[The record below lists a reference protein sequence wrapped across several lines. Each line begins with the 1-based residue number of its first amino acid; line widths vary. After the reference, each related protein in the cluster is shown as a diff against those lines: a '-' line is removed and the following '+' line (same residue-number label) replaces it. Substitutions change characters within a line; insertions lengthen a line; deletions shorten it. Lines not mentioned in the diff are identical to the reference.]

1 VWTSTPASVDIECYE
16 NVPSV
21 VAPTASD
28 ACSTPTVVSTGTT
41 DNNLECTLTNNFKRI
56 VTRSWKAT
64 DGCGNTATFTQTI
77 RVKCCEAICTYTQG
91 AYGNAGGQDCDG
103 DNSMSTTALINQSIA
118 NAGGLITIGKAGH
131 SVTIATGQA
140 SCVIAALPGG
150 GPAKELPAGNSSI
163 CTLPNSLVNGQGRIK
178 NVLLAQTITL
188 ALNINI
194 TSPSD
199 LGVFPLQ
206 AGVLAT
212 ADPVGGC
219 GSDIPEQ
226 RICHY
231 STTSPYQL
239 ISVENEY
246 TYRTITASVYNAI
259 PGTKNVAGL
268 LELANRALA
277 NVDGVVGSENGASLS
292 DIANAAAAIN
302 EVFDECKIF
311 VGWNVAPCAPTD
323 PTPGD
328 GRVVVSTAAPSLAVT
343 AFPNPYEENFSLKIN
358 SPISGQAMI
367 GFYTIDGVKIGE
379 MKRDVTANR
388 DVWVPYNVPA
398 VYRTR
403 IVYTVTVGSYN
414 AKGVVLS
421 PNEPNP

>member
-1 VWTSTPASVDIECYE
+1 VDIECYE
-16 NVPSV
+16 EIPAV
-21 VAPTASD
+21 VNPTATD
-28 ACSTPTVVSTGTT
+28 ACGSATVVSTGTT
-41 DNNLECTLTNNFKRI
+41 DNNLVCSVTNAFKRI

-64 DGCGNTATFTQTI
+64 DACGNTATYTQTI

-118 NAGGLITIGKAGH
+118 NWSGTLTIGKPGH
-131 SVTIATGQA
+131 SVVIGTGDA
-140 SCVIAALPGG
+140 ACVIAALPGG
-150 GPAKELPAGNSSI
+150 GPAKELPAGNFDI
-163 CTLPNSLVNGQGRIK
+163 CALPNSLVNGQGRIR

-188 ALNINI
+188 GLNIGI

-219 GSDIPEQ
+219 GSDIPEE

-231 STTSPYQL
+231 NTSSPYNL

-246 TYRTITASVYNAI
+246 TYRTISAAVVNAI
-259 PGTKNVAGL
+259 VGPKTVAGL
-268 LELANRALA
+268 FDLANRALA
-277 NVDGVVGSENGASLS
+277 NTDGVVGSENGASLS
-292 DIANAAAAIN
+292 DIAGAAGAIN

-311 VGWNVAPCAPTD
+311 IGWNVAPCPPID

-328 GRVVVSTAAPSLAVT
+328 GRVATSTASPALAVT
-343 AFPNPYEENFSLKIN
+343 AFPNPYEENFSLRIN
-358 SPISGQAMI
+358 SPVTGQALI

-379 MKRDVTANR
+379 MKRDVVASR

-403 IVYTVTVGSYN
+403 IVYTVSVGSYN
-414 AKGVVLS
+414 ARGVVLS
-421 PNEPNP
+421 PN

>member
-1 VWTSTPASVDIECYE
+1 
-16 NVPSV
+16 
-21 VAPTASD
+21 
-28 ACSTPTVVSTGTT
+28 
-41 DNNLECTLTNNFKRI
+41 
-56 VTRSWKAT
+56 
-64 DGCGNTATFTQTI
+64 
-77 RVKCCEAICTYTQG
+77 
-91 AYGNAGGQDCDG
+91 
-103 DNSMSTTALINQSIA
+103 
-118 NAGGLITIGKAGH
+118 
-131 SVTIATGQA
+131 
-140 SCVIAALPGG
+140 
-150 GPAKELPAGNSSI
+150 
-163 CTLPNSLVNGQGRIK
+163 VNGQGRIK